1 MYNNYNT
8 KNNLQCICKL
18 FAGHFLYF
26 THIIHHTIMQCT
38 LKINHDF
45 SSKLYLTLLFLI
57 NFLWL
62 CDKLVFQE
70 KKQWQT
76 HTESH
81 TNKLLNTAQENI
93 NKKEKKI
100 DELNYLNNQLHE
112 KIKHL
117 ENQIR

>member
-1 MYNNYNT
+1 M
-8 KNNLQCICKL
+8 
-18 FAGHFLYF
+18 
-26 THIIHHTIMQCT
+26 
-38 LKINHDF
+38 
-45 SSKLYLTLLFLI
+45 
-57 NFLWL
+57 
-62 CDKLVFQE
+62 QE

-76 HTESH
+76 NTESH